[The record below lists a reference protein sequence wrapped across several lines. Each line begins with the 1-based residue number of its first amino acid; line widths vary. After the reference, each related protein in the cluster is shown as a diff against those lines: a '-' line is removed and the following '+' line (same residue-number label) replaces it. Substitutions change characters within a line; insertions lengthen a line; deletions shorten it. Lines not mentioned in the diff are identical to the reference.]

1 MVFGIDLSTGW
12 LIGLIGIEL
21 IVGFLIGYII
31 LSRAFKWALIA
42 IIVLGI
48 LLYFGLVS
56 TSVITGGIKD
66 ILSSDHLMSLLTFI
80 SAPLVVGMILGWL
93 VKKIF

>member
-1 MVFGIDLSTGW
+1 MVFGIDLSTGA

-48 LLYFGLVS
+48 LLYFGLLS

-66 ILSSDHLMSLLTFI
+66 ILSSDHIMSLLAFI
-80 SAPLVVGMILGWL
+80 SGPLVVGMILGWL

>member
-1 MVFGIDLSTGW
+1 MIFGIDLSTGA

-31 LSRAFKWALIA
+31 LSRAFKWALVSL
-42 IIVLGI
+42 IVLGI
-48 LLYFGLVS
+48 LLYFGLLS
-56 TSVITGGIKD
+56 TSVITGGIKE
-66 ILSSDHLMSLLTFI
+66 ILSSDALMSLLTFI
-80 SAPLVVGMILGWL
+80 SGPLVVGMILGWL